1 MSKIRKPEENENG
14 ASGIQIAKLDHDF
27 QPNAFSA
34 HTHGDE
40 LEIIYLRQGVVS
52 MEVDGI
58 RFDARSGAV
67 VVIPANAL
75 HSGTYAVSDR
85 SGKFDRYALKLRH
98 VQKPGLSPGRLLED
112 GYSPVVQLDASN
124 ILTAMFQLL
133 EQELLVCEPGW
144 ETVCRGVLDALLT
157 LLVRGAAPVSELAQ
171 PEGSAL
177 AADILAYLHTRYC
190 ENINLQSVA
199 DHFYISHYYLSHL
212 MKKYLAV
219 PMMQYVIH
227 LRISEAQTLL
237 LDTTYPIRQIAQMVG
252 YPNPNYFSNVFRKI
266 TGVSP
271 NEYRNRSR
279 E

>member
-1 MSKIRKPEENENG
+1 M
-14 ASGIQIAKLDHDF
+14 
-27 QPNAFSA
+27 
-34 HTHGDE
+34 
-40 LEIIYLRQGVVS
+40 
-52 MEVDGI
+52 
-58 RFDARSGAV
+58 
-67 VVIPANAL
+67 
-75 HSGTYAVSDR
+75 
-85 SGKFDRYALKLRH
+85 
-98 VQKPGLSPGRLLED
+98 
-112 GYSPVVQLDASN
+112 QLDASN

>member
-1 MSKIRKPEENENG
+1 MSNIRKPEENERR
-14 ASGIQIAKLDHDF
+14 ASGIQIAGLDHDF

-40 LEIIYLRQGVVS
+40 LEVIYLRQGVVS
-52 MEVDGI
+52 MEVDGV

-67 VVIPANAL
+67 VVIPANTL
-75 HSGTYAVSDR
+75 HSATYAVSDR

-98 VQKPGLSPGRLLED
+98 VQRPGLPPGRLLEE

-157 LLVRGAAPVSELAQ
+157 LLARGAAPVSELSQ

-190 ENINLQSVA
+190 ENITLQSVA

-237 LDTTYPIRQIAQMVG
+237 LDTSYPIRQIAQMVG

>member
-1 MSKIRKPEENENG
+1 
-14 ASGIQIAKLDHDF
+14 
-27 QPNAFSA
+27 
-34 HTHGDE
+34 
-40 LEIIYLRQGVVS
+40 

-75 HSGTYAVSDR
+75 HSGTYAISDR

-157 LLVRGAAPVSELAQ
+157 LLVRGAATVSELAQ

-237 LDTTYPIRQIAQMVG
+237 LDTSYPIRQIAQMVG
-252 YPNPNYFSNVFRKI
+252 YRSEEH
-266 TGVSP
+266 TSELQSP
-271 NEYRNRSR
+271 S
-279 E
+279 